1 MAFSDFDQ
9 YNTQDTQAHSA
20 APLTTNPLS
29 NGGSFCRRFATTYCK
44 LYFTT
49 SAYSGAFYNIP
60 NTKVISARACVRA
73 EGSNGIFLTVKDP
86 ATFASADN
94 KGYKFGFS
102 GGNGRFRI
110 AGDNN
115 VVFLTSANNFSQQT
129 WYSFR
134 MDVFPISTTADR
146 IICYIES
153 SPGSGVWDNTVGGTI
168 FDVTVS
174 SNNSGYVPWSNN
186 GRCGIFCE
194 GNSGAA
200 TYMDNIN
207 FQVFNAP

>member
-9 YNTQDTQAHSA
+9 FGTQSTQVHSA

-29 NGGSFCRRFATTYCK
+29 SGGSFCRRFDNTFRK

-49 SAYSGAFYNIP
+49 SSYGGSFYNIP
-60 NTKVISARACVRA
+60 NTKVISARACLRG
-73 EGSNGIFLTVKDP
+73 EGSNGIFLSVKDP
-86 ATFASADN
+86 ASFASN
-94 KGYKFGFS
+94 NNNGYRFGFN
-102 GGNGRFRI
+102 GGNGRFQLD
-110 AGDNN
+110 GNDNT
-115 VVFLTSANNFSQQT
+115 LLISANNWSSQT
-129 WYSFR
+129 WYSLR

-153 SPGSGVWDNTVGGTI
+153 SPGSGVWNNTVGGTV
-168 FDVTVS
+168 FDITVAS
-174 SNNSGYVPWSNN
+174 SDSKYVSWSNN
-186 GRCGIFCE
+186 GRCGVWCQ

-200 TYMDNIN
+200 TYVDNID